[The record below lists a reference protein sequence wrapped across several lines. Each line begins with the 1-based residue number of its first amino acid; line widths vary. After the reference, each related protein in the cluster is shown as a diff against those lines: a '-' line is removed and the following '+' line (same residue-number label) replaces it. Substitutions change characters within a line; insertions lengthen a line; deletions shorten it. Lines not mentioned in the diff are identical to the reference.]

1 MRAALPRSLNGY
13 LLLGIGVITIPL
25 LAAILHATVQMRRL
39 TAFSQQLVG
48 ESVQTTRVLQ
58 LMSKERSAFE
68 DSARRYQAMTPSST
82 DQNTALH
89 RKQVENAAANLAAFN
104 DHDSKLNAAVSD
116 LRGRLR
122 AAAARQAL
130 DSFASL
136 QQHIAGQIRSPAV
149 SWSFYRSMGVWPDP
163 GFGSLKDQEDQLEA
177 HGKAQIDAELA
188 SLGDQTSAARRVLF
202 WESSLLIPLA
212 VVATLS
218 FALGIGRPIRQVD
231 RAITELGSG
240 NFAGEIAVSGPIDLQ
255 RLGQQLEWLRG
266 RLLDLAQERNRFLR
280 HMSHE
285 LKTPLA
291 NIREGTEL
299 LMDGAVGELK
309 SGQREVTAILQEN
322 SIKLQ
327 RMIENLLSYSA
338 WQSNSVGLD
347 PSEFRLR
354 PVVKQVLENQQLTLV
369 SQRVRLDV
377 QVEDVTLSADRG
389 KLRLILENLLSN
401 AIKYSPRGGT
411 IFVRAHTAGTELVM
425 EVADSGAGIAPA
437 ERAHV
442 FEAFHT
448 GRAPGGHVRGTGI
461 GLSVVYEFVQVH
473 RGTIEIVDGEF
484 SGAHFRIRLPLRAAA
499 APELAAAGVSSA
511 RRKAH
516 AA

>member
-1 MRAALPRSLNGY
+1 MRVALPKSLNGY
-13 LLLGIGVITIPL
+13 LLLGIGVITMPL
-25 LAAILHATVQMRRL
+25 LAAILHATFQMRRL
-39 TAFSQQLVG
+39 TDYSQALVN
-48 ESVQTTRVLQ
+48 ESVRTTELIQDMYEMRNSLAHEAQVYQVLGTSQ
-58 LMSKERSAFE
+58 
-68 DSARRYQAMTPSST
+68 D
-82 DQNTALH
+82 
-89 RKQVENAAANLAAFN
+89 LAKFN
-104 DHDSKLNAAVSD
+104 DQDIALTATMAE
-116 LRGRLR
+116 LRPMLR
-122 AAAARQAL
+122 DPAARTAIDVFSALQRDIAEAVRAPALPRPNGSAVGVRPIADFGQLDAQAL
-130 DSFASL
+130 AISHFANA
-136 QQHIAGQIRSPAV
+136 Q
-149 SWSFYRSMGVWPDP
+149 
-163 GFGSLKDQEDQLEA
+163 KDT
-177 HGKAQIDAELA
+177 ELA
-188 SLGDQTSAARRVLF
+188 SLDDQTISARRELF

-212 VVATLS
+212 LAATLS

-240 NFAGEIAVSGPIDLQ
+240 DFGREIAVSGPVDLQ

-299 LMDGAVGELK
+299 LMDGAVGELRPA
-309 SGQREVTAILQEN
+309 QREVSTILQEN

-338 WQSNSVGLD
+338 WQSNSVGLE
-347 PSEFRLR
+347 PAEFRLR
-354 PVVKQVLENQQLTLV
+354 PLVKQVLENQQLTLV

-377 QVEDVTLSADRG
+377 RVEDITLTADRG

-411 IFVRAHTAGTELVM
+411 IVVRASAAGSDLVL
-425 EVADSGAGIAPA
+425 EVADGGAGIPKA
-437 ERAHV
+437 ERASV

-461 GLSVVYEFVQVH
+461 GLSVVHEFVQVH
-473 RGTIEIVDGEF
+473 GGTIEIVDGEF
-484 SGAHFRIRLPLRAAA
+484 RGAHFRILIPLRANWT
-499 APELAAAGVSSA
+499 PLPTTAAAGTAVP